1 MVFEIGEL
9 DNASQSALWAG
20 CVSDP
25 LHVRAVVVA
34 FGACKKHER
43 AELNRAQPPA
53 RSWPIVTSVRSSTS
67 CSQAVTRAC
76 LGAAA
81 ATRRTWSSSGLPAAV
96 CWPR

>member
-43 AELNRAQPPA
+43 AELNRAQPPGA
-53 RSWPIVTSVRSSTS
+53 QLADRDVRALQHVVQP
-67 CSQAVTRAC
+67 CSDPRL
-76 LGAAA
+76 LGG
-81 ATRRTWSSSGLPAAV
+81 RGCDSPDV
-96 CWPR
+96 V